1 MATND
6 NQTQTENRNTEIT
19 WSYVFKPFFTS
30 YISIIVISII
40 LELIKMDF
48 YLPSVDIMLL
58 ELSINP
64 ISLVGQHLTT
74 YLFILKI
81 LNKNVGTKKKYLDLF
96 YSILI
101 IKYIFYDNINDNY
114 KATIFALRF
123 IIHMITLSPISEITL
138 DCITIG
144 INHQIQFYTMENYN
158 PTEGSI
164 RLGLATILIVSTE
177 ISRFMYSLHHLIKN
191 N

>member
-1 MATND
+1 MTTKD
-6 NQTQTENRNTEIT
+6 IQTQTENRNTEIT

-30 YISIIVISII
+30 FISINVISFI
-40 LELIKMDF
+40 LELIKRDVH
-48 YLPSVDIMLL
+48 LPSIDIMLL

-64 ISLVGQHLTT
+64 INLIGQHLTT
-74 YLFILKI
+74 YFFILKI

-96 YSILI
+96 YSILV
-101 IKYIFYDNINDNY
+101 IKYIFYDNINDNN
-114 KATIFALRF
+114 KETIFALRF
-123 IIHMITLSPISEITL
+123 IIHMITLSPINEITL

-144 INHQIQFYTMENYN
+144 INHQLQFFTMDNYN

-164 RLGLATILIVSTE
+164 RLGLASILIVSTE
-177 ISRFMYSLHHLIKN
+177 ISRFMYSLFHIIKN